1 MTLWHQ
7 TGSPE
12 GDIQTRNCTAY
23 THLRSSAVTVNH
35 QLPGSIITA
44 NKYDHLQVNADV
56 SGGFSE
62 AE

>member
-1 MTLWHQ
+1 M
-7 TGSPE
+7 GFPE
-12 GDIQTRNCTAY
+12 GDIQTRNCTAN
-23 THLRSSAVTVNH
+23 THPRSSAVIVNH

-44 NKYDHLQVNADV
+44 NKHDHLQVNADF